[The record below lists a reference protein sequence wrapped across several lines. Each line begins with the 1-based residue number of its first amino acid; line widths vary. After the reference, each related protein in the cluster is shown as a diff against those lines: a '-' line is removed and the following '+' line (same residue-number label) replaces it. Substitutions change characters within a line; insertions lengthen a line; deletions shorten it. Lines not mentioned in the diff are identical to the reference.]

1 MKKILKR
8 RFINFLRNKKKR
20 LRHLLYIAGMC
31 LMIFT
36 CGCQG
41 LLEKTLVCFPEKA
54 HHGRPEDYG
63 LQSRDLY
70 FETRDR
76 VRLHG
81 WLFIRN
87 PQDPCLLWCHGNA
100 GNISHR
106 LDNIARLQSAGM
118 NVFIFDY
125 RGYGKSEGSLS
136 EKGFYLDGQA
146 AWETLLREGPVPK
159 DRVVLFGRSLGCAMA
174 ADLATKMPA
183 AGLILES
190 GFPHLGAMARIHYPF
205 VFSERFFSH
214 RFDALSRM
222 KEIKMPILVIHGSR
236 DTIVPPALGRRL
248 FEAAPEPREWY
259 EIEGADHNDTY
270 VVGGKRYVRKL
281 RETAV
286 RWVEKQFAPGN
297 SDVIR

>member
-1 MKKILKR
+1 
-8 RFINFLRNKKKR
+8 
-20 LRHLLYIAGMC
+20 
-31 LMIFT
+31 MIFT

-146 AWETLLREGPVPK
+146 AWETLLREGPVPP

-174 ADLATKMPA
+174 ADLATK
-183 AGLILES
+183 
-190 GFPHLGAMARIHYPF
+190 F
-205 VFSERFFSH
+205 
-214 RFDALSRM
+214 
-222 KEIKMPILVIHGSR
+222 
-236 DTIVPPALGRRL
+236 RR
-248 FEAAPEPREWY
+248 
-259 EIEGADHNDTY
+259 
-270 VVGGKRYVRKL
+270 
-281 RETAV
+281 
-286 RWVEKQFAPGN
+286 PG
-297 SDVIR
+297 